1 VNRPN
6 GFFLSILRNKL
17 AIFLIILLLA
27 GFGLKLSSTIPHG
40 VLPNVFFPR
49 IEVTVENGYAPIE
62 QMLFTVTK
70 PSEEA
75 LKSVQDVEKIVSSTS
90 IGSTDI
96 SLYFNW
102 SIDPYLAYQLVQA
115 RVADIKN
122 RIPPGA
128 TITIRQATPSI
139 YPVAIYAIG
148 SDTLSRAKLSEKL
161 YYELKPVLLSVP
173 GVYDIEMKAP
183 AWSEYK
189 LLLDAEKIR
198 GYGLNVQD
206 VLAQLRAQNS
216 IEFMGLIEDYHRQY
230 VLSLYQKSQEAS
242 GLLSLAIP
250 LANGRSA
257 TLGDMALLVERTNPL
272 RQTSAANGF
281 NNAVV
286 FNLLRQPNA
295 NAVDVAD
302 AFNAKLAELAPKLK
316 KESIEVRS
324 YYDGTDFIKAAVGS
338 VRDAIILGGII
349 AVLVVFFFL
358 RKVTLSLVS
367 LLIIPIAFLI
377 AMIGMKLAG
386 IDFNIFSLGGM
397 AAALGG
403 LIDQMIIVL
412 ENIERHFKQGISKK
426 EAVIRGSGEI
436 LPIMAV
442 ATTLAVLIFVPLLL
456 VSGIVGLFFKQ
467 LAFVLVITYAIS
479 QVIAVFLTPV
489 IAYIALP
496 ARPDSG
502 HDFMTP
508 IIMRYRAFLL
518 RAMRR
523 AWVSVP
529 LILAGFAASTLLYM
543 HIPSTFLPKW
553 DEGNIVVDIVLPPGT
568 SLPQS
573 ETEFLQIG
581 KILDDTPEVR
591 HWTMRLGTSLG
602 HVSTQVNKG
611 DFLVTLERHHA
622 RSTFAVIEELRTRI
636 EAAVPNL
643 EELGLSQVLED
654 RLGDIMGADAPISV
668 QLFGP
673 NPDELIAQGYRLRKL
688 LSPIKDVE
696 EVNILTSYASPAIN
710 VRLKD
715 DAQARYGIDEPT
727 LAAQIR
733 SLYYGTVVASVAQGE
748 KLIDIRVLL
757 SRPQTDPIA
766 YLQKELPVFSP
777 VLNKN
782 IPLGEVAAISYKE
795 KVAEITHYN
804 LSPVCVLGIRFMG
817 NNMSEVVGEIRRTLD
832 SAALPEGVTA
842 DIGGFYKEQQ
852 QSFKEM
858 GYVIAFA
865 LLIIFTG
872 LLLNFSSLRIALTV
886 IVALLLTLSGVFLA
900 LFLTGKPLD
909 ITAFMGMLI
918 VLSIVINNN
927 VLIYDFYQ
935 MNATPDTDIAVR
947 IADAI
952 AVRIR
957 PVLMTMFSNAF
968 ALLPVALAIG
978 SGTQIIQDMAIAV
991 MGGLFFAIL
1000 VNLLIMPL
1008 FFYWV
1013 NRFDLRQSF
1022 ATISVH
1028 RKKRSRSEHAGTG
1041 H

>member
-1 VNRPN
+1 MNRPN
-6 GFFLSILRNKL
+6 GFFLYILKNKL
-17 AIFLIILLLA
+17 AVFLIILLLA
-27 GFGLKLSSTIPHG
+27 GFGYKLSSGIPQG
-40 VLPNVFFPR
+40 VFPNVFFPR

-62 QMLFTVTK
+62 QMLFSVTK

-75 LKSVQDVEKIVSSTS
+75 LKTVQDVEKIVSSTS

-102 SIDPYLAYQLVQA
+102 NIDPYLAYQLVQA

-122 RIPPGA
+122 RIPPEA

-148 SDTLSRAKLSEKL
+148 SNTISRAKLSEKL

-189 LLLDAEKIR
+189 LLLDAQKVR
-198 GYGLNVQD
+198 GYGLNIQD

-230 VLSLYQKSQEAS
+230 VLSLYQKSQDAS
-242 GLLSLAIP
+242 KLLSLTIP
-250 LANGRSA
+250 LSNGRSA

-272 RQTSAANGF
+272 RQTSAATGF
-281 NNAVV
+281 KNAVV
-286 FNLLRQPNA
+286 FNLLRQPKA

-316 KESIEVRS
+316 KEGIEIRS
-324 YYDGTDFIKAAVGS
+324 YYDGTEFIKAAVGS
-338 VRDAIILGGII
+338 VLDAIILGGII

-367 LLIIPIAFLI
+367 LLIIPITFLI

-403 LIDQMIIVL
+403 LIDQMIIVI
-412 ENIERHFKQGISKK
+412 ENIERHFKRGLSKR
-426 EAVIRGSGEI
+426 EAVIQGAKEI
-436 LPIMAV
+436 LPIMAI
-442 ATTLAVLIFVPLLL
+442 ATTLAILIFVPLLM
-456 VSGIVGLFFKQ
+456 VSGVVGLFFKQ

-479 QVIAVFLTPV
+479 QVIAIFLTPV

-496 ARPDSG
+496 NRPDSG
-502 HDFMTP
+502 HDFMSP
-508 IIMRYRAFLL
+508 LIDRYRAFLL
-518 RAMRR
+518 RMMRY
-523 AWVSVP
+523 AWISGP
-529 LILAGFAASTLLYM
+529 MILGGFAASYLLYM
-543 HIPSTFLPKW
+543 HTPSTFLPKW

-581 KILDDTPEVR
+581 KILDDTPEVKG
-591 HWTMRLGTSLG
+591 WTMRIGTSLG
-602 HVSTQVNKG
+602 QVATQANQG
-611 DFLVTLERHHA
+611 DFLVTLDKHHV
-622 RSTFAVIEELRTRI
+622 RSTFAVIEDLRTRI
-636 EAAVPNL
+636 ETAVPNL

-673 NPDELIAQGYRLRKL
+673 NPDELIKQGYRLKKL
-688 LSPIKDVE
+688 LKPIKDVE
-696 EVNILTSYASPAIN
+696 EVNVLTSYASPAIN

-715 DAQARYGIDEPT
+715 GAQARYGIDEQT
-727 LAAQIR
+727 LSAQIR

-757 SRPQTDPIA
+757 SRPRTDPIT
-766 YLQKELPVFSP
+766 YLQKELLVFSP
-777 VLNKN
+777 LLNSN
-782 IPLGEVAAISYKE
+782 IPLGEVAEISYKE

-817 NNMSEVVGEIRRTLD
+817 NNMSEVVQQIRHTLD
-832 SAALPEGVTA
+832 TASLPA
-842 DIGGFYKEQQ
+842 DITTDISGFYKEQQ

-858 GYVIAFA
+858 GYVILFA
-865 LLIIFTG
+865 ILIIFTG
-872 LLLNFSSLRIALTV
+872 LLLNFSSLRIAVNIL
-886 IVALLLTLSGVFLA
+886 VALLLTQSGVFLA
-900 LFLTGKPLD
+900 LFMTAKPLD

-935 MNATPDTDIAVR
+935 KNIGADTDEASR
-947 IADAI
+947 IVDAI

-978 SGTQIIQDMAIAV
+978 SGTQIIQDMAIAI
-991 MGGLFFAIL
+991 MGGLFFAII
-1000 VNLLIMPL
+1000 VNLFIIPL
-1008 FFYWV
+1008 FFYWLG
-1013 NRFDLRQSF
+1013 RFGARDPNE
-1022 ATISVH
+1022 
-1028 RKKRSRSEHAGTG
+1028 SR
-1041 H
+1041 